1 MATTRLSIRHR
12 KRLRVTIGATP
23 LFTSDIGAG
32 GFGAEAMRVQ
42 EPGTPVRGVIH
53 INGGEVP
60 YVGEVAWARAGVPHI
75 ALRGRMGVKFTSLPS
90 HVMMLLSAPV
100 LTATN

>member
-12 KRLRVTIGATP
+12 KRFRVTIGATP
-23 LFTSDIGAG
+23 LFTTDIGAG

-42 EPGTPVRGVIH
+42 DPGTPVRGTIR

-60 YVGEVAWARAGVPHI
+60 YVGEIAWAKAGVPHI
-75 ALRGRMGVKFTSLPS
+75 ALRGRMGVRFTSLPTD
-90 HVMMLLSAPV
+90 VLMMLSSPV
-100 LTATN
+100 LNASA